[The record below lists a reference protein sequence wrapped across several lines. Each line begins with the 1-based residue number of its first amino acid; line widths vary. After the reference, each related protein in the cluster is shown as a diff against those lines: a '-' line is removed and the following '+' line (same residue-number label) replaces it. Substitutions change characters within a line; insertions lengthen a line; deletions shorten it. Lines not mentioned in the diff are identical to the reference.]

1 MKGHESA
8 PISAKET
15 IRKIRERQK
24 LLQNAADSPV
34 EKPATMAESSSRTPS
49 RQRVSKSS
57 TAVSTQDRQAVM
69 HGIIKQLLLDELTQ
83 GGALKKLRI
92 EVLNLKQ
99 DAYAKLVAVSR
110 KTLSD
115 VENDKGNYTSDIIN
129 KLFKPFGLQVGLV
142 PVSKQLLSTLL
153 K

>member
-1 MKGHESA
+1 MKDNESA
-8 PISAKET
+8 PVSAKDT

-24 LLQNAADSPV
+24 LLQNTPDSSA
-34 EKPATMAESSSRTPS
+34 EKPVTMAENADRTLS

-69 HGIIKQLLLDELTQ
+69 HGIIKQLLLGGLTQ
-83 GGALKKLRI
+83 GGALRKLRI

-99 DAYAKLVAVSR
+99 DAYAKLVSVSR

-115 VENDKGNYTSDIIN
+115 VENDKGNYTSEIIN

-142 PVSKQLLSTLL
+142 PTSKQLLATLL
-153 K
+153 G